1 MVVAVSYRS
10 TSILIAVVMIHRLTR
25 VLFLIFL
32 SSFIRTRGSAVR
44 LVPESQSAHNL
55 PCLCSVSAS
64 PLYDIL
70 FGRKLPCP
78 LSVCHRCCP
87 LVAPS
92 LTTRLPSKQELRWLL
107 TRKPLAFILGFLS
120 RNISVVFVLSESG
133 SRE

>member
-10 TSILIAVVMIHRLTR
+10 MSILIAVVMIHRSTR
-25 VLFLIFL
+25 VLFLSQQL
-32 SSFIRTRGSAVR
+32 YSHAWHRSPPRA
-44 LVPESQSAHNL
+44 ESQFAHNL

-70 FGRKLPCP
+70 FGRKLHCS